1 LLGELSRKRKLF
13 GIQEN
18 NEKWGNKMGL
28 IKLLFS
34 DPVAFVML
42 SVLLLYSVIFHE
54 LAHGWVAYK
63 MGDPTAK
70 LMGRLTLNPVK
81 HLDLIGT
88 LMLLIIGFG
97 WAKPV
102 PVNLGNISINKRR
115 KGIILVSAAGITANI
130 ICAFIAL
137 LLLQLLAPAHD
148 DIMYKI
154 LNLLAYINILLA
166 AFNLIPIPPLDGS
179 KILMGFAPESVNR
192 VLNQIE
198 PFGFFIVIGLL
209 YLGFLN
215 PVIEFLQEIIV
226 NFISLILHVIGVG

>member
-1 LLGELSRKRKLF
+1 
-13 GIQEN
+13 
-18 NEKWGNKMGL
+18 MGL
-28 IKLLFS
+28 IQILIK
-34 DPVAFVML
+34 DPLAFVIL

-70 LMGRLTLNPVK
+70 LLGRLTLNPVK
-81 HLDLIGT
+81 HLDPIGT

-102 PVNLGNISINKRR
+102 PVNLGNIPADKRR

-130 ICAFIAL
+130 IFAFVAL
-137 LLLQLLAPAHD
+137 LLLRLISPEPSGMAGQVLLLLAH
-148 DIMYKI
+148 
-154 LNLLAYINILLA
+154 INIILA

-192 VLNQIE
+192 VLIQIE

-209 YLGFLN
+209 YSGVLN
-215 PVIEFLQEIIV
+215 PVINFFQYIILRVISVFL
-226 NFISLILHVIGVG
+226 F

>member
-1 LLGELSRKRKLF
+1 
-13 GIQEN
+13 
-18 NEKWGNKMGL
+18 MGL
-28 IKLLFS
+28 IRLLFS
-34 DPVAFVML
+34 DPAAFVML

-70 LMGRLTLNPVK
+70 RLGRLTLNPVK
-81 HLDLIGT
+81 HLDVIGT

-102 PVNLGNISINKRR
+102 PVNLENIPIDKRR

-137 LLLQLLAPAHD
+137 LLLQLLSPGHE

-154 LNLLAYINILLA
+154 LSLLAWINILLA

-215 PVIEFLQEIIV
+215 PVIELLQDIIV
-226 NFISLILHVIGVG
+226 KFISLILHAIGAG